1 MDFFGEE
8 GVVFFAGLVF
18 GLAELPL
25 ACDQGLQVHV
35 PEEIFEIQ
43 VGGADHLS
51 SPEGWRGAGYV
62 DVYGFRSHQINHV
75 GFVRFFNRRT
85 VEFEFRLFDRFF
97 TLLVELR
104 EVSDETFGVYPR
116 LGFFSRHVVV
126 HEDEIR
132 EGIFAVDHLTVVS
145 VLAIGVDEF
154 GRECCAAED
163 DGDADTSIVEYIQ
176 VLFHECC
183 GLH

>member
-43 VGGADHLS
+43 VGGSDHLG
-51 SPEGWRGAGYV
+51 SPEGWSGAGYV
-62 DVYGFRSHQINHV
+62 NVYGFRSHQINHV

-85 VEFEFRLFDRFF
+85 VDFEFCLFDRFF
-97 TLLVELR
+97 TLLVELC
-104 EVSDETFGVYPR
+104 EVSDEAFRVYP
-116 LGFFSRHVVV
+116 GFCFFRRHVIV
-126 HEDEIR
+126 HED
-132 EGIFAVDHLTVVS
+132 
-145 VLAIGVDEF
+145 
-154 GRECCAAED
+154 
-163 DGDADTSIVEYIQ
+163 
-176 VLFHECC
+176 
-183 GLH
+183 